1 MGRKTGNPKL
11 AVGYIRVSTDEQ
23 NLGPGA
29 QREALARWCE
39 ANGTELVDVFEDH
52 GVSGGAEIDK
62 RPGLLAALD
71 ALKDTG
77 AGMLV
82 AAKRDRL
89 ARDVVVAAMVERL
102 AEREGTRVVTADGV
116 GDGQSPEAGLLRGI
130 VDVFAQYER
139 ALIRSRTKTALAHK
153 KANRERTGGIPY
165 GWKLDRDGIHL
176 VPEPNEQAIIEA
188 AVTLRSEGMALRAIG
203 ERLQARGLLPRSGG
217 RWHAKTVRSL
227 LQAQAA

>member
-29 QREALARWCE
+29 QREALERWCA
-39 ANGTELVDVFEDH
+39 ANGAELVDVFEDH

-77 AGMLV
+77 AGLLV
-82 AAKRDRL
+82 AAKRDRV

-102 AEREGTRVVTADGV
+102 AEREGARVVTADGV

-153 KANRERTGGIPY
+153 KAKRERTGGIPY
-165 GWKLDRDGIHL
+165 GWKLDRDGVHL
-176 VPEPNEQAIIEA
+176 VPEPNEKAIIEA
-188 AVTLRSEGMALRAIG
+188 AVTLRGEGLALRAIG
-203 ERLQARGLLPRSGG
+203 ERLEARGLLPRSGG

-227 LQAQAA
+227 LHAQAA